1 MCGFVGN
8 LENIG
13 SVSNINLSNLTV
25 DTFDCTI
32 PLETTFVTIPT

>member
-13 SVSNINLSNLTV
+13 SVSYINLSNV
-25 DTFDCTI
+25 DTFNYTI
-32 PLETTFVTIPT
+32 LLETTFVNIPT